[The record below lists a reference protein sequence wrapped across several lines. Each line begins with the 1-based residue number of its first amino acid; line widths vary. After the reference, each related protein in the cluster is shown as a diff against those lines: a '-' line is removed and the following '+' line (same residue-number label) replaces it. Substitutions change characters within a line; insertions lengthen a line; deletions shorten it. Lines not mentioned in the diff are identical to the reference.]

1 MMINPVSEKQV
12 KSIPASIPAVSTP
25 LKKVSFRGDEEGDT
39 VEIKGEAKAEQPKK
53 LSAEDIRKKSEEFSE
68 SVDAFADNIDK
79 TTDSVTNAATKT
91 TGAVTLIGGAFAKLI
106 PAPVKDFFATPQ
118 YIEKVVKDEAGN
130 ILKDENGKDV
140 IERIL
145 KTKKGSDGV
154 ERVVRTWNKK
164 NTAIAAGVL
173 AAIALTTAIVKV
185 VKNKAK
191 QAEKA
196 QKA

>member
-1 MMINPVSEKQV
+1 MINPVSLQEM
-12 KSIPASIPAVSTP
+12 KSTPASTPAVSTP
-25 LKKVSFRGDEEGDT
+25 LKNVSFKGEPEEDT
-39 VEIKGEAKAEQPKK
+39 VEIKGETKEAEKPKK

-106 PAPVKDFFATPQ
+106 PAPIKDFFATPQ

>member
-25 LKKVSFRGDEEGDT
+25 LKKVSFRGDAEGDT

-106 PAPVKDFFATPQ
+106 PAPIKDFFATP
-118 YIEKVVKDEAGN
+118 VVKEITEEGEKIFAT
-130 ILKDENGKDV
+130 
-140 IERIL
+140 R
-145 KTKKGSDGV
+145 KGSDGV
-154 ERVVRTWNKK
+154 ERIVRTWNKK

>member
-1 MMINPVSEKQV
+1 MINPVSLQEM
-12 KSIPASIPAVSTP
+12 KSTPASTPAVSTP
-25 LKKVSFRGDEEGDT
+25 LKNVSFRGEPEEDT
-39 VEIKGEAKAEQPKK
+39 VEIKGETKEAEKTKK

-106 PAPVKDFFATPQ
+106 PAPIKDFFATP
-118 YIEKVVKDEAGN
+118 VVKEITEEGEKIFA
-130 ILKDENGKDV
+130 
-140 IERIL
+140 
-145 KTKKGSDGV
+145 TKKGSDGV
-154 ERVVRTWNKK
+154 ERIVRTWNKK
-164 NTAIAAGVL
+164 NTAIAAGVA
-173 AAIALTTAIVKV
+173 AAIGITIAV
-185 VKNKAK
+185 VNHFKNKAK